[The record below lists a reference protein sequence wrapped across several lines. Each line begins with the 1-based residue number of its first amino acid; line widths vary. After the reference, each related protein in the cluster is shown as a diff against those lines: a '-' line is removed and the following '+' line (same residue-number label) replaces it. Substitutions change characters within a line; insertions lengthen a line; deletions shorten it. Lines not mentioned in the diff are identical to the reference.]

1 MVIEMGTIT
10 AREWKQEVDTVTVV
24 KSLFLIQSLLV
35 LNDILSVEND
45 PCNETIGLGR
55 CPHTAE
61 CYEKFRECDGFF
73 DCADGYDETACEFNF
88 CALNTLILSKFVSC
102 M

>member
-1 MVIEMGTIT
+1 MT
-10 AREWKQEVDTVTVV
+10 KTVPSTN
-24 KSLFLIQSLLV
+24 SYYLT
-35 LNDILSVEND
+35 LSCLSEND

-73 DCADGYDETACEFNF
+73 DCADGYDETACM
-88 CALNTLILSKFVSC
+88 ILCLLFKCMIVSEVMPNKF
-102 M
+102 